1 MLTARLIKV
10 LDKELVMNR
19 YVTCRAVI
27 VDKRDDGEA
36 SELGEYHTISDARK
50 AIEEYRKHGSMINC
64 QGPADMIERWII
76 ESLFDDEILQSGE

>member
-1 MLTARLIKV
+1 MKG
-10 LDKELVMNR
+10 LDMNR

-50 AIEEYRKHGSMINC
+50 AIEEYRRQGSMIACN
-64 QGPADMIERWII
+64 GPTDMIERWTI
-76 ESLFDDEILQSGE
+76 ESLYDDDILQSGV